1 MTAIKAHF
9 DGRVLVPEEPISLP
23 LNTTLNVYVES
34 AGTDET
40 PLKEL
45 ARILSEMPDNPNTPS
60 DLAAQHDHYLHG
72 APKRP

>member
-9 DGRVLVPEEPISLP
+9 DGRVLVPEEPLNLP
-23 LNTTLNVYVES
+23 VNKTLNVYVEAS
-34 AGTDET
+34 EGDDA

-45 ARILSEMPDNPNTPS
+45 ARILSEMPDNPNTPA

-72 APKRP
+72 TPKRP